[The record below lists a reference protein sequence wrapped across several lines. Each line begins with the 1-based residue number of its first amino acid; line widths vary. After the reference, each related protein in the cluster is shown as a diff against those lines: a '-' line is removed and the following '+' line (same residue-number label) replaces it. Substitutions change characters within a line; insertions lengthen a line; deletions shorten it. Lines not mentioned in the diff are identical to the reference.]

1 MPFLHRRQQKAV
13 MAELKKKKKK
23 GDVVYSHVMKA
34 EDISKINDMI
44 RKEIEGAT
52 DENKLMTLHKRSQY
66 LVTLSQSPAW
76 RELPDVQKIRS
87 TAMSEF
93 SRTSEA
99 INKRLQQVGSQK
111 MVDTKYGPGG
121 EPKAA

>member
-13 MAELKKKKKK
+13 MAQLKKRKKK

-44 RKEIEGAT
+44 RKEIEGT
-52 DENKLMTLHKRSQY
+52 TTENKLITLHKRSQY

-76 RELPDVQKIRS
+76 RELPDLPKIRS
-87 TAMSEF
+87 TAAQEF
-93 SRTSEA
+93 SKTAEA
-99 INKRLQQVGSQK
+99 INRRMQQIGSQK
-111 MVDTKYGPGG
+111 IVDTKYGKGG
-121 EPKAA
+121 EPKIV